1 MQLLTNTLGK
11 DLQKKQRMISCS
23 GDFLPGEDIK
33 MYSNLSMISKVCLST
48 LTAIAMPLAFAPEM
62 MMAQTRPISFVPP
75 NGGAPKTTTGAAT
88 RDRSCLVDSSQPN
101 KKTTLPIL
109 PQSNYGLT
117 ISSRPEFLIF
127 KTKSTAK
134 QMFLSLESEDG
145 EQVYQTFLPVSSEV
159 GFVTIN
165 FPSQAPDL
173 VVNKK
178 YKWTM
183 TFICG
188 KALRPDSPAIAGWIQ
203 HIPKS
208 QTLVAKLQA
217 ATPIDRVVIY
227 GENGIWYDMVN
238 ELNRLQKQTPN
249 NQTLSKAW
257 DKLLKDH
264 VVQSSESISLSK

>member
-1 MQLLTNTLGK
+1 
-11 DLQKKQRMISCS
+11 
-23 GDFLPGEDIK
+23 
-33 MYSNLSMISKVCLST
+33 MYSNSTMKAKICLPT
-48 LTAIAMPLAFAPEM
+48 LAAILAILVPLTFTPEI
-62 MMAQTRPISFVPP
+62 MMAQTRSINFVPP

-88 RDRSCLVDSSQPN
+88 RDLHCLADPSDPN
-101 KKTTLPIL
+101 KKTTSPIL

-117 ISSRPEFLIF
+117 ISNRPEFLIF
-127 KTKSTAK
+127 NKSKSTAK

-165 FPSQAPDL
+165 FPSQAPNL

-183 TFICG
+183 AFICG
-188 KALRPDSPAIAGWIQ
+188 KALRPDSPAITGWIQ
-203 HIPKS
+203 HISKS
-208 QTLVAKLQA
+208 PDLTAKLKA
-217 ATPIDRVVIY
+217 ASPVDRVVIY
-227 GENGIWYDMVN
+227 GENGIWYDMIN
-238 ELNRLQKQTPN
+238 EFNRLQKQTPN

-264 VVQSSESISLSK
+264 VVQSSTSVTLPK

>member
-1 MQLLTNTLGK
+1 
-11 DLQKKQRMISCS
+11 
-23 GDFLPGEDIK
+23 
-33 MYSNLSMISKVCLST
+33 MISKAYLSI
-48 LTAIAMPLAFAPEM
+48 LTAILVPLAFAPETM
-62 MMAQTRPISFVPP
+62 VAQTINFKPP
-75 NGGAPKTTTGAAT
+75 TSGAPKTTTGAAT
-88 RDRSCLVDSSQPN
+88 RDQSCLFDSVQPT
-101 KKTTLPIL
+101 KKTLPIL

-117 ISSRPEFLIF
+117 ISSRPDLLIF

-145 EQVYQTFLPVSSEV
+145 EQVYQTFLPLSSEV
-159 GFVTIN
+159 GFVSIN

-173 VVNKK
+173 IVNKK

-203 HIPKS
+203 RTPQS
-208 QTLVAKLQA
+208 QTLIAKLKA
-217 ATPIDRVVIY
+217 ASSIDRVVIY
-227 GENGIWYDMVN
+227 GENGIWYDMIN

-264 VVQSSESISLSK
+264 VVQSSQSFTLVK